1 MFSLILWSLAF
12 GTTVALSSLS
22 GPTNSPTASKKRVHI
37 VTGASGY
44 VGRAIVHHICENAS
58 ISLIQ
63 SEVHHCQDVLCLV
76 RPNRVATEQ
85 AYWNILLQDIAS
97 PVSVRVL
104 PYDMLDG
111 GASLKDALASV
122 VVEQDHAETCV
133 YHVASVFGPTED
145 HQQTALDNV
154 KGTEDLVRT
163 LVDSG
168 MTCRLIMTSS
178 MAAVRGSG
186 QRPRNGKYYTEQ
198 DWNTISLLGANWGA
212 SYQWSKAESERKAW
226 EICQHH
232 NIPMVALCPSFVF
245 GPPRDSINSNS
256 YSITL
261 VGQWARGESQVQ
273 SRLFV
278 DVRDVAAAHVAAAIE
293 LEAAGQRY
301 IVSLETR
308 APSQDIAT
316 WLREVCQTT
325 GLSDPEK
332 VHFDGE
338 FDGGAIP
345 IGSKEV
351 DAIDRLRRELRVTLR
366 PIKDTIRDMAGN
378 LLKETAQNDC

>member
-1 MFSLILWSLAF
+1 
-12 GTTVALSSLS
+12 
-22 GPTNSPTASKKRVHI
+22 
-37 VTGASGY
+37 
-44 VGRAIVHHICENAS
+44 
-58 ISLIQ
+58 
-63 SEVHHCQDVLCLV
+63 
-76 RPNRVATEQ
+76 
-85 AYWNILLQDIAS
+85 
-97 PVSVRVL
+97 
-104 PYDMLDG
+104 
-111 GASLKDALASV
+111 
-122 VVEQDHAETCV
+122 
-133 YHVASVFGPTED
+133 
-145 HQQTALDNV
+145 
-154 KGTEDLVRT
+154 
-163 LVDSG
+163 
-168 MTCRLIMTSS
+168 
-178 MAAVRGSG
+178 
-186 QRPRNGKYYTEQ
+186 
-198 DWNTISLLGANWGA
+198 
-212 SYQWSKAESERKAW
+212 
-226 EICQHH
+226 
-232 NIPMVALCPSFVF
+232 
-245 GPPRDSINSNS
+245 
-256 YSITL
+256 
-261 VGQWARGESQVQ
+261 VQ